1 MHVPTSLQQWGNLL
15 GMNMRAM
22 CRSLLAFV
30 RRSNQQLQLTW
41 HWPCADGVWAS
52 FFAFFYRKF
61 LWDFVGGILR
71 NPGGLQWARR
81 PTRVLFVNPISR
93 PAPGSATFVALIIQY
108 PVIQSVALVWGLLII
123 ASEYPIPQLKLWV
136 IYRTLVA
143 RIVLLLFQFLLGS
156 LYYQVCKHGY
166 TLIILSV

>member
-1 MHVPTSLQQWGNLL
+1 M
-15 GMNMRAM
+15 
-22 CRSLLAFV
+22 
-30 RRSNQQLQLTW
+30 
-41 HWPCADGVWAS
+41 
-52 FFAFFYRKF
+52 
-61 LWDFVGGILR
+61 
-71 NPGGLQWARR
+71 
-81 PTRVLFVNPISR
+81 
-93 PAPGSATFVALIIQY
+93 FVALIIQY